1 MVRKTKRKPVRRP
14 QSGNVDNAEIPDNSD
29 GVTEASS
36 ADITLKEDQKPK
48 QKSTRKSKKS
58 NKMKKPV
65 ESHDT
70 KPDRQDGDHNGPYL
84 CDLCPSILKNIKSFK
99 EHQRSHKEKTHKCKE
114 CGKLFRYESVLKE
127 HYLMHT
133 GETPHNCPHCPKKFR
148 TKSNMQRHLI
158 THGVVS
164 KARSLYKSQCE
175 ICGKILRLS
184 SNLNAHRRSHQ
195 LERPFPCE
203 QCGKQF
209 KTKAHLGIHMANH
222 LEVEPFE
229 CEECGK
235 RFRNKSNYRKHLL
248 IHKGDR
254 CFKCNIC
261 DWTFVRRDQLK
272 MHLRTHTKL
281 FFQCL
286 ICEKQFKTEAY
297 YKMHLS
303 QHTTGNT
310 FQCEICD
317 KFYSSNS
324 NLKMHMKKCHKSA
337 SSSLNDNHAVDEKK
351 KETLVTK
358 PKEDGKEQCKENV
371 ITILFW
377 KGKDNGGPI
386 RKSVNQDLLEQVA
399 ESNDSE
405 MQTVEEN
412 TSSNECADIE
422 QKSIEIAA
430 KFCAETSTYHVQENT
445 EDAQMS
451 EMTHLASETATGIGH
466 LPENSEDT
474 EIVKLSADSS
484 AASHLSKIPKAAEM
498 VKFVYATSS
507 TVIKNIKDAETVKF
521 SDKISA
527 SLPEK
532 ARLQTSEAVIPT
544 GTPNINK
551 EEKNAG
557 IEYCYEDKAESA
569 FLVNA
574 HHIKEENDAND
585 MEEESDILVQK
596 GTTENGIDQNSPQ
609 GDSIKCIRLFV
620 DGQENSLP
628 SLESVDDQHS

>member
-1 MVRKTKRKPVRRP
+1 MVRKTKRKPVHKP
-14 QSGNVDNAEIPDNSD
+14 QSGNVDNAVIPENAD
-29 GVTEASS
+29 GVIEAISE
-36 ADITLKEDQKPK
+36 DTNVKVDQKPK
-48 QKSTRKSKKS
+48 VKSTGKSKKS
-58 NKMKKPV
+58 NKVKKPV
-65 ESHDT
+65 ESPDT
-70 KPDRQDGDHNGPYL
+70 KPDQKDVDRKGPYL
-84 CDLCPSILKNIKSFK
+84 CDLCPSVLKNIKSFK

-248 IHKGDR
+248 IHKGDK

-310 FQCEICD
+310 FQCDICD

-324 NLKMHMKKCHKSA
+324 NLKMHMKKCHGSA
-337 SSSLNDNHAVDEKK
+337 SSSLNENPAVDEKEK
-351 KETLVTK
+351 KKVTK
-358 PKEDGKEQCKENV
+358 GKEGVKEQSKENV

-377 KGKDNGGPI
+377 KGKNNGGPI
-386 RKSVNQDLLEQVA
+386 RKSVHQNLLEQVE
-399 ESNDSE
+399 ESNESE
-405 MQTVEEN
+405 MCSMEEN

-430 KFCAETSTYHVQENT
+430 KFCAETSTYHVPENT
-445 EDAQMS
+445 ENAQMIN
-451 EMTHLASETATGIGH
+451 LASETSTGVGH
-466 LPENSEDT
+466 LPENSENT
-474 EIVKLSADSS
+474 GIVKLSAETS
-484 AASHLSKIPKAAEM
+484 AATHLLKIPKNAEM
-498 VKFVYATSS
+498 VKFVNETSS
-507 TVIKNIKDAETVKF
+507 HVLENSKDEEIVKL

-532 ARLQTSEAVIPT
+532 ARLQTPEPTIST
-544 GTPNINK
+544 GTSNSDQ
-551 EEKNAG
+551 EQKNAN
-557 IEYCYEDKAESA
+557 IEYCYQDKVGNA

-574 HHIKEENDAND
+574 QDMEKENDAND
-585 MEEESDILVQK
+585 MEEESDILVK
-596 GTTENGIDQNSPQ
+596 KNTTENEIDPNSPQ

-620 DGQENSLP
+620 NGQENSLP
-628 SLESVDDQHS
+628 SLEFVDEQHS